1 MRETSNFAV
10 KKTHHMNRLLFL
22 IISVLL
28 DSLPMWSQSVSQDCV
43 ESRHSTLQLSAQ
55 TQADVNVSEG
65 GYGLVKTNLN
75 MLYNHGFG
83 AIQNGFSARA
93 SYEFFSNKKFTV
105 TANARY
111 SSSEVSFRDSDLSDG
126 YNPYEINLNGTHL
139 MSQVGITST
148 FKTKLLNRPIMTMAM
163 INSEWSEGGFARVSG
178 IAMGL
183 VMLRAN
189 KNTQFGIGPVVM
201 VNTCSKLPAFLVF
214 MYRHR
219 FNDKWLINLYGGM
232 FGIDYN
238 PSKNDLISIG
248 ADIDVK
254 AFYFKPY
261 LSALPEKCR
270 FTSTS
275 FRPMIKYRR
284 RLIQN
289 LYFDFQS
296 GVSIKMACRINSV
309 SSSTE
314 LINCKQNTFPFL
326 QAGVSFSL

>member
-1 MRETSNFAV
+1 
-10 KKTHHMNRLLFL
+10 MNIRIL
-22 IISVLL
+22 ILVTGYFCIACIALK
-28 DSLPMWSQSVSQDCV
+28 
-43 ESRHSTLQLSAQ
+43 LSAQ

-75 MLYNHGFG
+75 MSYDHGFG
-83 AIQNGFSARA
+83 AIQDGFSARA
-93 SYEFFSNKKFTV
+93 SYEFFRNKKFTV

-111 SSSEVSFRDSDLSDG
+111 SSSEVSFTDSDLSND
-126 YNPYEINLNGTHL
+126 YNPLAINLNGTHL
-139 MSQVGITST
+139 LGQVGLTST
-148 FKTKLLNRPIMTMAM
+148 IKTRIFNRPIMAMAM

-183 VMLRAN
+183 IMLRAN
-189 KNTQFGIGPVVM
+189 RNTQFGIGPMVM
-201 VNTCSKLPAFLVF
+201 VNTCSKLPAFLIF

-238 PSKNDLISIG
+238 PTKNNLISIG

-254 AFYFKPY
+254 AFYFKPNNA
-261 LSALPEKCR
+261 SLPTKCR

-289 LYFDFQS
+289 LYFDFQGGIS
-296 GVSIKMACRINSV
+296 MKMSCKINGVSNSK
-309 SSSTE
+309 E
-314 LINCKQNTFPFL
+314 MINCNQQAYPFL
-326 QAGVSFSL
+326 QTSVSFAL

>member
-1 MRETSNFAV
+1 MT
-10 KKTHHMNRLLFL
+10 
-22 IISVLL
+22 
-28 DSLPMWSQSVSQDCV
+28 
-43 ESRHSTLQLSAQ
+43 AQ
-55 TQADVNVSEG
+55 TQTDVNVSEG

-75 MLYNHGFG
+75 MSYDHGFG
-83 AIQNGFSARA
+83 AIQDGFSARV
-93 SYEFFSNKKFTV
+93 SYEFFRNKKFTV

-111 SSSEVSFRDSDLSDG
+111 SSSEVFFGDSDLSDG
-126 YNPYEINLNGTHL
+126 YHPTEINLNGTHL
-139 MSQVGITST
+139 MGQVGFTST
-148 FKTKLLNRPIMTMAM
+148 FKTKLLNRHIMAMAM

-189 KNTQFGIGPVVM
+189 RDTQFGIGPMVM

-232 FGIDYN
+232 FGVDYN
-238 PSKNDLISIG
+238 PSKDDLISMG

-261 LSALPEKCR
+261 VSGLPEKCR

-284 RLIQN
+284 RLKQN

-296 GVSIKMACRINSV
+296 GISIKMACRVNGV
-309 SSSTE
+309 SNSTE
-314 LINCKQNTFPFL
+314 LINCTQRTFPFL